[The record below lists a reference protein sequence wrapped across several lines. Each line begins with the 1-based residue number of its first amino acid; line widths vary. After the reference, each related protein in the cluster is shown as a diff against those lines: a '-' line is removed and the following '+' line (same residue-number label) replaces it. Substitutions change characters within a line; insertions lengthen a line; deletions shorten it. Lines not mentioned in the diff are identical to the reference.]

1 MSSYVYLTF
10 DFFCKFHSLR
20 VCQGFLLFF
29 YAFEIQDLA
38 HKLNYRLGFVERS
51 GRNWKQ
57 LDTEFQLMEKAQL

>member
-1 MSSYVYLTF
+1 MTSYVYLTF

-51 GRNWKQ
+51 GRN
-57 LDTEFQLMEKAQL
+57 

>member
-1 MSSYVYLTF
+1 MFFLYIKAPKIIKNMSSYVYLTF

-51 GRNWKQ
+51 GRN
-57 LDTEFQLMEKAQL
+57 